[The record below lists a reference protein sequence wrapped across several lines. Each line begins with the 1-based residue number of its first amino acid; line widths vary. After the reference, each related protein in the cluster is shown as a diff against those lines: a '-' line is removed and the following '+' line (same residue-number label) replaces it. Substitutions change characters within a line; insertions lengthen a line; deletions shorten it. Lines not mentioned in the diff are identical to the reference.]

1 MGWVFRTEEDPM
13 ANVELRYASGP
24 SARYLDVSPMIS
36 ALRFQPDDF
45 EFKHGWL
52 HHVPSRHRFQ
62 FDRMGRVTIDA
73 LCGCASLSVKPEQ
86 TDELVVDV
94 QDLAQRILDAAR
106 DEPRVRLALPQAQ
119 RLGAAVPRHADGVPA
134 VPAPRRTGR
143 HSGRRPGAP
152 RGRRRRNRTRTSSAL
167 LRPCCSPPHRGRR
180 GLFLSFR
187 RC

>member
-1 MGWVFRTEEDPM
+1 M

-62 FDRMGRVTIDA
+62 FDKMGRVTIDA

-86 TDELVVDV
+86 TDELVSMFKTWRREYWFPLETNREFASHFRKPNAWVRLFRDV
-94 QDLAQRILDAAR
+94 RMAFRRFLRREEPASLPVEVEDMAAAR
-106 DEPRVRLALPQAQ
+106 AT
-119 RLGAAVPRHADGVPA
+119 PA
-134 VPAPRRTGR
+134 E
-143 HSGRRPGAP
+143 
-152 RGRRRRNRTRTSSAL
+152 
-167 LRPCCSPPHRGRR
+167 
-180 GLFLSFR
+180 
-187 RC
+187 

>member
-1 MGWVFRTEEDPM
+1 MAEDLGLERLTSGTRRQGRTFVSWAGVQAEENPM

-62 FDRMGRVTIDA
+62 FDKLGRVTIDA

-86 TDELVVDV
+86 TDELVTMFKTWRSEYWMP
-94 QDLAQRILDAAR
+94 LETNREFASHFRKPNAW
-106 DEPRVRLALPQAQ
+106 VRLFRDVRMA
-119 RLGAAVPRHADGVPA
+119 
-134 VPAPRRTGR
+134 
-143 HSGRRPGAP
+143 
-152 RGRRRRNRTRTSSAL
+152 
-167 LRPCCSPPHRGRR
+167 
-180 GLFLSFR
+180 FR
-187 RC
+187 RFLRREAPASIPVDDVVVARTTPAE